1 MSARFLRSEA
11 YENLIDKIEFQKEE
25 IERIKSDISAADR
38 NFECKYIERFMSEYI
53 DYRGISSYQ
62 ELLARALGARVIYIG
77 DYHALAESQ
86 GFAAQFLTDLAGY
99 DSKLMLGVEM
109 LYSRDQRALD
119 QWLRGEISEEEFLRR
134 VRYQREWGYDWASY
148 RRLFEAAR
156 ALGIPIWGI
165 DCGPRENFKA
175 ISRRD
180 LYAAQRI
187 VSLLKQ
193 HRERRLVVL
202 FGEAHLCRDHL
213 PAKVSQLLARE
224 SMRAAHLIILQNLD
238 DVYWKLASRGRE
250 REGVVK
256 IARGV
261 YCVFNATPYLKYES
275 YRRMLERWRK
285 QDWED
290 DDEACIGST
299 VDMLIDTL
307 LNFLQLD
314 KYRHKLWQE
323 DGRSRLLLD
332 LRPEIYFP
340 DELASFEALLRSE
353 RVAPRAALEAFW
365 HLELTGGCYLP
376 GTNAMFIGRH
386 SLACAAE
393 QVAHFVHSVCAGWGA
408 RGEGAGSF
416 CGKVLY
422 EALGYF
428 VSKLLDPSRADA
440 AARLGGPC
448 RVDEL
453 LQIEAILK
461 RVKGLPKNR
470 RLALAARCGYGL
482 GELLYSAYL
491 AGRASREAISALFK
505 QPLDEPQA
513 AHQALRG
520 AFRVAG
526 IKQEPGARRQN
537 SADGRP

>member
-1 MSARFLRSEA
+1 MSARLLRSEA

-25 IERIKSDISAADR
+25 IERIKSAISTADR
-38 NFECKYIERFMSEYI
+38 NFECKYIERFMNEYT

-62 ELLARALGARVIYIG
+62 ELLARALGARVVYIG

-86 GFAAQFLTDLAGY
+86 GFAAQFLADLAGY
-99 DSKLMLGVEM
+99 DGKLMLGVEM
-109 LYSRDQRALD
+109 LYGRDQRALD
-119 QWLRGEISEEEFLRR
+119 QWFRGEISEGEFLRR
-134 VRYQREWGYDWASY
+134 VRYQREWGYDWAGY

-156 ALGIPIWGI
+156 ALAIPIWGI

-180 LYAAQRI
+180 HYAAQRI
-187 VSLLKQ
+187 VALLKQ
-193 HRERRLVVL
+193 HPERKLVVL
-202 FGEAHLCRDHL
+202 FGEAHLCREHL

-224 SMRAAHLIILQNLD
+224 SMRARHLIILQNLD

-250 REGVVK
+250 REKVVR

-285 QDWED
+285 QEWED

-314 KYRHKLWQE
+314 KYRHKLPQE
-323 DGRSRLLLD
+323 DGRSRLLIDAL
-332 LRPEIYFP
+332 PEIYFP

-353 RVAPRAALEAFW
+353 RVAPQAALEAFW
-365 HLELTGGCYLP
+365 HLELTGGCYLQ
-376 GTNAMFIGRH
+376 GANIMFVGRH

-393 QVAHFVHSVCAGWGA
+393 QAAHFVHSVCARWGT
-408 RGEGAGSF
+408 RGGKRQAAGSF
-416 CGKVLY
+416 CAKVLY

-453 LQIEAILK
+453 LEIEAILK
-461 RVKGLPKNR
+461 RVKGLPQNR

-513 AHQALRG
+513 ARQALRR

-526 IKQEPGARRQN
+526 IKQEPEDRI
-537 SADGRP
+537 S

>member
-1 MSARFLRSEA
+1 MSVRSLRAEA

-38 NFECKYIERFMSEYI
+38 NFECKYIERFMNEYT
-53 DYRGISSYQ
+53 DYRNISSYE
-62 ELLARALGARVIYIG
+62 ELLARALAARVIYIG

-86 GFAAQFLTDLAGY
+86 GFAAQFLTDLARY
-99 DSKLMLGVEM
+99 DSGLMLGLEM
-109 LYSRDQRALD
+109 LYGRDQRALD
-119 QWLRGEISEEEFLRR
+119 QWLSGAIGEEEFLRR
-134 VRYQREWGYDWASY
+134 VRYQREWGYDWSSY

-202 FGEAHLCRDHL
+202 FGEAHLSRSHL
-213 PAKVSQLLARE
+213 PAKVTQMLARE
-224 SMRAAHLIILQNLD
+224 AMRAAHLIILQNLD

-250 REGVVK
+250 QEKVVR
-256 IARGV
+256 IARGI

-285 QDWED
+285 QDGED

-299 VDMLIDTL
+299 LDMLIDTL

-314 KYRHKLWQE
+314 KYRHKLTQE
-323 DGRSRLLLD
+323 DGHSRLLVDAL
-332 LRPEIYFP
+332 PEIYFP

-353 RVAPRAALEAFW
+353 RVAPEEALEAFW

-376 GTNAMFIGRH
+376 GANVMFIGRH

-393 QVAHFVHSVCAGWGA
+393 QAAHFVHSVCAGWGTKGGKQQA
-408 RGEGAGSF
+408 ADSF
-416 CGKVLY
+416 YGKILH

-428 VSKLLDPSRADA
+428 VSKLLDPSRGDS

-448 RVDEL
+448 KVDEL
-453 LQIEAILK
+453 LQIDAILK
-461 RVKGLPKNR
+461 RVKGLPKIR
-470 RLALAARCGYGL
+470 RPALAARCGYGL
-482 GELLYSAYL
+482 GELLYGAYL

-513 AHQALRG
+513 ARQALLG

-526 IKQEPGARRQN
+526 IKHEPV
-537 SADGRP
+537 D